1 MQQVTS
7 QPKTARLQTRVTQE
21 QKELFLQAAALSG
34 YQTLS
39 DFIISTAY
47 ERATALVREHEVLLL
62 TQPDRRILVDAL
74 LNPPAPNQKLRQAA
88 QKYMTQN
95 G

>member
-1 MQQVTS
+1 MFVLIAGNTDVD
-7 QPKTARLQTRVTQE
+7 KIIKFV
-21 QKELFLQAAALSG
+21 
-34 YQTLS
+34 
-39 DFIISTAY
+39 ISTAY

-88 QKYMTQN
+88 
-95 G
+95 